1 MLYMLVEKFKNHDPL
16 PVYRRFRDQGRLAP
30 EGLRYINSWV
40 DEGLACCFQLMESE
54 DRALLEEWMN
64 RWRDLTDFEVY
75 VVLTSE
81 EASARVSSN
90 L

>member
-1 MLYMLVEKFKNHDPL
+1 MLYMVVEKFKNHDPL
-16 PVYRRFRDQGRLAP
+16 PVYRRFRERGRIAP

-40 DEGLACCFQLMESE
+40 DENLACCFQLMESE

-64 RWRDLTDFEVY
+64 HWRDITDFEVFP
-75 VVLTSE
+75 VLTSE
-81 EASARVSSN
+81 EAAARVSSK

>member
-1 MLYMLVEKFKNHDPL
+1 MVVEKFKNHDPL
-16 PVYRRFRDQGRLAP
+16 PVYRRFRERGRIAP

-40 DEGLACCFQLMESE
+40 DENLACCFQLMESE

-64 RWRDLTDFEVY
+64 HWRDITDFEVFP
-75 VVLTSE
+75 VLTSE
-81 EASARVSSN
+81 EAAARVSSK